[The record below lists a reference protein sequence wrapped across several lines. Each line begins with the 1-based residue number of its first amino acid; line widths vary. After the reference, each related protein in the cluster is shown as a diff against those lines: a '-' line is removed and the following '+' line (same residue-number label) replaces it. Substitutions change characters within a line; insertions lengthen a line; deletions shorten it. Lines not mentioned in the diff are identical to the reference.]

1 MKSFGEVVAIVVAV
15 VVAVA
20 AAAAAAAAAAIDCHH
35 FLRLSFVEIVLVL

>member
-20 AAAAAAAAAAIDCHH
+20 AAAAAIDCHH